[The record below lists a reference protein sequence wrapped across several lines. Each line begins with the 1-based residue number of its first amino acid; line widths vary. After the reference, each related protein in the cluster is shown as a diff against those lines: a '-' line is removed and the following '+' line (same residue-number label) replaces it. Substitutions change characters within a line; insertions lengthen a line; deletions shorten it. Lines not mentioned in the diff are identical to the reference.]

1 MDCFLVLQVIFFME
15 KTMVIHNSYI
25 KIDMIVVIYI
35 NRNFFENKNNTS
47 FNMIY
52 LLNCRGLI

>member
-1 MDCFLVLQVIFFME
+1 
-15 KTMVIHNSYI
+15 MVIHNSYI